1 MNTVTYKEIHVG
13 TPEHKQELALRGR
26 VLRGELGRP
35 PVPEIFP
42 WDDQSRRY
50 VALADGAVIA
60 CLLVHPRDGLFKVF
74 QMAVEPHWRGTGV
87 GPKLMKFLLAEERKK
102 GTTGFFL
109 HARHYVVHYY
119 AGFGFEPAGEPF
131 EEIGIPHQRMELR
144 FPNDPQR
151 SDG

>member
-1 MNTVTYKEIHVG
+1 MSTVTCKEIHIG
-13 TPEHKQELALRGR
+13 TPEHEQELALRGR

-50 VALADGAVIA
+50 VALADDAVIA
-60 CLLVHPRDGLFKVF
+60 CLLVHPREGLSKVF
-74 QMAVEPHWRGTGV
+74 QMAVEPHWRGKGV
-87 GPKLMKFLLAEERKK
+87 GPKLMKFVLDEERKK
-102 GTTGFFL
+102 GATGFFL

-119 AGFGFEPAGEPF
+119 AGMGFEPVGDPF

-144 FPNDPQR
+144 FLSEPTR
-151 SDG
+151 SNG